1 MQSNTYFP
9 SLFQLF
15 FLNRHRLSIIV
26 NDPSMQKYSEVQ
38 VLAMGYFPV
47 DHIISFTLTVPLHS
61 GNLGAKM
68 AREIIMTK

>member
-1 MQSNTYFP
+1 
-9 SLFQLF
+9 
-15 FLNRHRLSIIV
+15 
-26 NDPSMQKYSEVQ
+26 MQKYSEVQ

-47 DHIISFTLTVPLHS
+47 DHIITFTLTVPLHS